1 MFASIY
7 GVAQNYYNVDQ
18 EKVILFSSIF
28 FYAYL
33 ISGIPTIL
41 ICYWRLMASIHICAW
56 ISLTGIA
63 IKYFA
68 GNNFW
73 IALVGQVILGIA
85 QGFIYATPSA
95 FSFRWFKENE
105 ANPIISVI
113 YYSNSLGVS
122 FGFLIPPFIS
132 KNPIETVNL
141 GMLIWSAICCIL
153 LLIFATKEY
162 PKKIP
167 SKLALEAINNKEKT
181 NIKETACS

>member
-56 ISLTGIA
+56 ISLTGIT

-73 IALVGQVILGIA
+73 IALIGQVTLGVG
-85 QGFIYATPSA
+85 QGFIYATPGA
-95 FSFRWFKENE
+95 FSYRWFKENE
-105 ANPIISVI
+105 TNPIISVI

-122 FGFLIPPFIS
+122 FGFLIPPFVS
-132 KNPIETVNL
+132 KNPIEIVNL
-141 GMLIWSAICCIL
+141 GMLIWSAMCCIL
-153 LLIFATKEY
+153 LLIFANKEY
-162 PKKIP
+162 PKKPP
-167 SKLALEAINNKEKT
+167 STLALEMKNKTRT
-181 NIKETACS
+181 NLKETLCN